1 MNLQELDYYQTLKVK
16 KDIKD
21 KLLSSGFDIRKGYL
35 RFAVD
40 RIYAICKD
48 GSFSDEKL
56 DVKEIDTSY
65 IPDYLRDN
73 FLRGVIRSNMEPF
86 HVMYLKDLIFGNL
99 TYDDLMQ
106 MQLQMQEQINQAMLK

>member
-1 MNLQELDYYQTLKVK
+1 MNLQELDYYQTLKIK

-40 RIYAICKD
+40 RIFAICKD
-48 GSFSDEKL
+48 GSYSDENIDL
-56 DVKEIDTSY
+56 KEVDISY
-65 IPDYLRDN
+65 VPEYLRDN
-73 FLRGVIRSNMEPF
+73 FKRGLVMSNIDPF
-86 HVMYLKDLIFGNL
+86 QIMYLKDLIFGNL

-106 MQLQMQEQINQAMLK
+106 MQQQMLQQMNEAIMK